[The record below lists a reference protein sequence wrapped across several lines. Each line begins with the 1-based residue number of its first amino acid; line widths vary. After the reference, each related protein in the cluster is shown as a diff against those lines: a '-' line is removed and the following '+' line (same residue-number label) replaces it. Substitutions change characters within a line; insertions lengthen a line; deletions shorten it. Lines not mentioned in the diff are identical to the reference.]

1 MDNIV
6 VYCHVGI
13 LSNVYSIMVAIC
25 SMCYIDERTICC
37 YREKVLLV
45 KTLAVSWEMAHTST
59 TNSVSM

>member
-25 SMCYIDERTICC
+25 SMCYVDERTICC

-45 KTLAVSWEMAHTST
+45 NPLPAKGFPIDK
-59 TNSVSM
+59 